1 MVRHRGV
8 VPITSQKLSR
18 IPAYIRSGR
27 GRKEFVMFS
36 ALIVMAGASTGIYAM
51 ALSEL
56 THPGQMQPLLKAGTS
71 IHITSLDQRLI
82 GGTYHPEKYLGEI
95 IPFSLSRSGALLGS
109 WHSTGK
115 SVMYVTGVNWVWAEL
130 PWPGAYGGSLNQ
142 TLPPGQYKL
151 IYGGYA
157 GDVITIADTIGISY
171 YTPHSI
177 SSLNVHA
184 GTVIHTHN
192 SSVAYSFNITQT
204 GTIVGSFRTTGAFTF
219 SVSTISTGSGS
230 IEGLGG
236 GFSFGYTNSSTGT
249 TNSGPLTTPLEPGS
263 YVISFYG
270 SHPFTVTGTI
280 VVLNIIEWNY
290 AT

>member
-1 MVRHRGV
+1 MQMN
-8 VPITSQKLSR
+8 SQKLSR
-18 IPAYIRSGR
+18 ILAYTRGRR

-36 ALIVMAGASTGIYAM
+36 ALIVIAGASTGIYAT
-51 ALSEL
+51 ASSAL

-71 IHITSLDQRLI
+71 IHITSLDRQLI
-82 GGTYHPEKYLGEI
+82 GGTYHPEKYLGEMI
-95 IPFSLSRSGALLGS
+95 SFSLSGSGALLGS

-115 SVMYVTGVNWVWAEL
+115 SVMYVTGVNWVWMEL
-130 PWPGAYGGSLNQ
+130 PWPSAYSGSFNQ

-157 GDVITIADTIGISY
+157 GDVITNDNTIGISY

-177 SSLNVHA
+177 SSLNIPA
-184 GTVIHTHN
+184 GTVINTRN
-192 SSVAYSFNITQT
+192 SSVAYSFNIPQA
-204 GTIVGSFRTTGAFTF
+204 GTIVGSFLTTGAFAF
-219 SVSTISTGSGS
+219 SVSMTSPGGSS

-236 GFSFGYTNSSTGT
+236 GFSFGNTNSSAGT

-263 YVISFYG
+263 YVITFYG
-270 SHPFTVTGTI
+270 SHPFTVTSTI
-280 VVLNIIEWNY
+280 EVLNVIEWNY